1 MLCACVC
8 MYVCGVCGGVFL
20 VNTEV
25 FVYMC
30 TNVGVDVC
38 ECLSSHLNGYSLHVA
53 YLVLLYCIW
62 CRSHRE
68 EASLQCSTPPGGV
81 DTSADIVAT
90 VDNWPSTQPPTTSGP
105 RYSFSYRANP
115 QVESVTPL
123 YSFQRY
129 AGHMTSM

>member
-1 MLCACVC
+1 MCVC
-8 MYVCGVCGGVFL
+8 VYGGGGVF
-20 VNTEV
+20 
-25 FVYMC
+25 Y
-30 TNVGVDVC
+30 DVC
-38 ECLSSHLNGYSLHVA
+38 ECLSSHLAGYSFHVA
-53 YLVLLYCIW
+53 YLMLLYCIW

-123 YSFQRY
+123 YSFQR
-129 AGHMTSM
+129 

>member
-1 MLCACVC
+1 MV
-8 MYVCGVCGGVFL
+8 YGGVFYAFL

-30 TNVGVDVC
+30 TDVGIDVF
-38 ECLSSHLNGYSLHVA
+38 ECLSSHLTGYSLHVA

-81 DTSADIVAT
+81 DTLADIVAM

-123 YSFQRY
+123 YSFQR
-129 AGHMTSM
+129 